1 MLTLHSLT
9 VYMHSIGIGNVH
21 YFGSNLQTCHP
32 ILLLKDPY
40 LPSSF
45 VDCSLCFFAV
55 AGLKHDLQALRDQLA
70 EMRQQAG
77 APTLVPPSAVCVPP
91 STCSHTVL
99 PAIAMSHEG
108 SPTQAHS
115 RNSSSSTGNKRGFAL
130 SGSSPFGIMAS
141 AFGGG
146 RNSSPTAERAA
157 PLAAAM
163 STGTASPAVA
173 LAGFGSPIARR
184 PPLIAAATTGRD
196 LEAAPG
202 VLSTAA
208 SGPQAAAQPPHAP
221 APLATDTPAAVRGG
235 GGLVVP
241 IAVAPSPSLT
251 PDDAPVSGEP
261 AFDSAVP
268 PSAVS
273 VMSGV
278 VATAA
283 TAGLA
288 ESPAPF
294 GSPVASSAPTTAVA
308 NSGADL
314 GVITATTCASTATP
328 GCSATTAAMPAA
340 AVYGNER
347 AEPAVPQT
355 TTPEEPRPIAMLQR
369 SRTFGDDNHFPPL
382 VAAQLGD
389 AVQCMPAKVAYDVP
403 VMHIILKNPC
413 QCQPCVMS
421 ADVCVADN
429 YLLFL

>member
-1 MLTLHSLT
+1 
-9 VYMHSIGIGNVH
+9 
-21 YFGSNLQTCHP
+21 
-32 ILLLKDPY
+32 
-40 LPSSF
+40 
-45 VDCSLCFFAV
+45 
-55 AGLKHDLQALRDQLA
+55 
-70 EMRQQAG
+70 
-77 APTLVPPSAVCVPP
+77 
-91 STCSHTVL
+91 
-99 PAIAMSHEG
+99 MSHEG

-146 RNSSPTAERAA
+146 RNSSPTA
-157 PLAAAM
+157 AAM

-184 PPLIAAATTGRD
+184 PPLIAAATTGHD

-288 ESPAPF
+288 DSPAPF
-294 GSPVASSAPTTAVA
+294 GSPVASPAPTTAVA

-314 GVITATTCASTATP
+314 GVITATICASSSTATP
-328 GCSATTAAMPAA
+328 GCSATTAAVPAA
-340 AVYGNER
+340 AVYGNES
-347 AEPAVPQT
+347 AELAVPQT
-355 TTPEEPRPIAMLQR
+355 TTPEEPSASLHSLAPAGPDDSAMPVSSAGNAQVCPSDIFWPGSGFHVQGWPGPLLCCTEA
-369 SRTFGDDNHFPPL
+369 RTFSDDNHCSR
-382 VAAQLGD
+382 VGAQLGD
-389 AVQCMPAKVAYDVP
+389 AVQYKPAKVAYNVP
-403 VMHIILKNPC
+403 MMHIILQNSC